1 MGKLMN
7 VIELFLRAV
16 QWLPVVIIFS
26 IVLWSYYAYIV
37 VLCVGEF
44 LYFGN

>member
-1 MGKLMN
+1 MN

-44 LYFGN
+44 RYLGN